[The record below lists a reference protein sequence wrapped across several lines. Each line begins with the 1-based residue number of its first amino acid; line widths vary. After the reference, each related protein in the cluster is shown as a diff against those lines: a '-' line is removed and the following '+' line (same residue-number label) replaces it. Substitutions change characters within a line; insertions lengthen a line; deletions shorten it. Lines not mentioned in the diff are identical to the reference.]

1 MKEENTPDIII
12 IFVVITLLCLGLIMI
27 LSASSI
33 RAYNIYGDSYYFFKR
48 QLISAL
54 IGIGAMLLFMNID
67 YKIYRRYAKLILLL
81 TIIILGIVLIPGI
94 GRLAGGSRRWIDLG
108 FIGLQPSELAKI
120 GIVIYIARF
129 MADKKEKLGSFVKGV
144 LPLVIVLTV
153 VFALILMEP
162 DLGTAVTIVGTFFIL
177 LFVASVNLNHIF
189 YLVLAGLPLVSFFI
203 INEDYRRERLFAF
216 LDPWA
221 DPLDTGYHIIQSL
234 LALGSGGIFGVG
246 LGNSKQKFLY
256 LPEPGTDFIFSV
268 LGEEF
273 GLIGTFLIL
282 ILYFTLT
289 WRGLKIALSATDIF
303 SSILAAGITIMIVL
317 QAIINIGVVTAS
329 IPITG
334 ITLPFISYGGTSLV
348 IMLSGIGI
356 LLNISR
362 KTIK

>member
-48 QLISAL
+48 QLISA
-54 IGIGAMLLFMNID
+54 IVGVVAMLFFMNVD
-67 YKIYRRYAKLILLL
+67 YRFYRKHARLILLI
-81 TIIILGIVLIPGI
+81 TIAGLIAVLVPGI

-108 FIGLQPSELAKI
+108 ITGIQPSELAKL

-129 MADKKEKLGSFVKGV
+129 IADKKEKLGSFTRGV
-144 LPLVIVLTV
+144 LPMVIILAII
-153 VFALILMEP
+153 FALILMEP
-162 DLGTAVTIVGTFFIL
+162 DLGTAVTIGGTFFIL
-177 LFVASVNLNHIF
+177 LFVAGVNIDHIF
-189 YLVLAGLPLVSFFI
+189 FLGMSALPLVIYFI

-216 LDPWA
+216 IDPWS

-268 LGEEF
+268 LGEEL
-273 GLIGTFLIL
+273 GLTGTVLIL
-282 ILYFTLT
+282 LLYFTLA
-289 WRGLKIALSATDIF
+289 WRGLKIALSAIDIF
-303 SSILAAGITIMIVL
+303 ASVLAAGITIMIVL

-329 IPITG
+329 MPITG